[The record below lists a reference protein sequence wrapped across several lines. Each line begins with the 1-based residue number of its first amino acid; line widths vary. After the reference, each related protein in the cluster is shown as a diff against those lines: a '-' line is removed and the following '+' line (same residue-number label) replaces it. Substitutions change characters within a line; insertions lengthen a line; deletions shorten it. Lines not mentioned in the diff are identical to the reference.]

1 MTNDNTFPKAEH
13 LCGEIRISQL
23 FSEGKAFIVYPLRI
37 VYRVVDKSEIPVK
50 VMFSVPKK
58 RFKRAVKRNRLK
70 RLMRE
75 TYRLNKK
82 ILTDTAIH
90 HQLTIEMAVGY
101 VSDELVDFETM
112 QSKMVSALNKIAAKF
127 QTKQTAEN
135 TGENE
140 L

>member
-1 MTNDNTFPKAEH
+1 
-13 LCGEIRISQL
+13 
-23 FSEGKAFIVYPLRI
+23 
-37 VYRVVDKSEIPVK
+37 
-50 VMFSVPKK
+50 MFSVPKK

-75 TYRLNKK
+75 AYRQNKE
-82 ILTDTAIH
+82 ILTETAIN
-90 HQLTIEMAVGY
+90 HQMTIEIAVSY
-101 VSDELVDFETM
+101 VSEELVDFETM

-140 L
+140 F

>member
-1 MTNDNTFPKAEH
+1 M
-13 LCGEIRISQL
+13 L
-23 FSEGKAFIVYPLRI
+23 
-37 VYRVVDKSEIPVK
+37 
-50 VMFSVPKK
+50 SVPKK

-112 QSKMVSALNKIAAKF
+112 QSKMVLALNKIVAKF
-127 QTKQTAEN
+127 QTKQTTEN

-140 L
+140 F